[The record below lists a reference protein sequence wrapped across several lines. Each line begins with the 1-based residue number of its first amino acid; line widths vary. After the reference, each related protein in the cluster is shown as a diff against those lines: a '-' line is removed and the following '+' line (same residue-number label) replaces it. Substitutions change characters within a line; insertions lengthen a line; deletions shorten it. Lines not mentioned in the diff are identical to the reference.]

1 MPPLRGRG
9 EVKNPPL
16 LELNN
21 VSKLFEVGGG
31 LFRKPSYI
39 KAVEN
44 VSLQLYEGEAFS
56 LVGESGCGKSTL
68 GRIVLGLT
76 EPTYGQ
82 ILYKGK
88 SIWTMN
94 RSEFAEFRR
103 NAQIIHQDPYDA
115 LNPMRTIYGSLAPAM
130 RRHRMARSGRESRK
144 MASELLELVGLSP
157 PEDFLKRYPS
167 RLSGGQMQ
175 RVAIARAISVQPSFI
190 LADEAVSMLDASLRI
205 NIVDLLLSLKD
216 KLNMACLFITHDFGI
231 GRYFTRAGRAG
242 VMYLGNVV
250 EVGKIEDILNQPIH
264 PYTEV
269 LISVTPVPDPK
280 VARSSELPPLRSLE
294 VPSLINPPPG
304 CKFHTRCPYA
314 DETCAEKVPE
324 LVEVRPDHFVACH
337 RR

>member
-1 MPPLRGRG
+1 MN
-9 EVKNPPL
+9 KAPL
-16 LELNN
+16 LELNT

-44 VSLQLYEGEAFS
+44 VSLQVREGEAFS

-68 GRIVLGLT
+68 GRVMLGLT
-76 EPTYGQ
+76 EPTYGEV
-82 ILYKGK
+82 LYRGK
-88 SIWTMN
+88 SIWRMN
-94 RSEFAEFRR
+94 RAEFAEFRR
-103 NAQIIHQDPYDA
+103 RAQIIHQDPYDA
-115 LNPMRTIYGSLAPAM
+115 LNPMRTIYGSLAPAI
-130 RRHRMARSGRESRK
+130 RRHRIAKNRRECRK
-144 MASELLELVGLSP
+144 IASELLELVGLSP
-157 PEDFLKRYPS
+157 PEDFLRRYPS

-175 RVAIARAISVQPSFI
+175 RVAIARAICVEPSFI

-216 KLNMACLFITHDFGI
+216 KFNMACLFITHDFGI

-250 EVGKIEDILNQPIH
+250 EVARIEEILNQPIH

-280 VARSSELPPLRSLE
+280 LARSSSLPPLRSLE
-294 VPSLINPPPG
+294 IPSLINPPPG
-304 CKFHTRCPYA
+304 CKFHTRCPHA
-314 DETCAEKVPE
+314 EETCAEKVPE
-324 LVEVRPDHFVACH
+324 LVEVRPNHFVACH
-337 RR
+337 TR